1 MAYFNMDHDLDLI
14 EVRESPSVTIERN
27 HDGTLTMWP
36 VIIAKFDTHLISDRF
51 DELHMTPNEVSKV
64 VNNVLERL
72 NEEMTEYM
80 ANYVSEAR

>member
-36 VIIAKFDTHLISDRF
+36 VIIAKFDTHLISGRF
-51 DELHMTPNEVSKV
+51 DELHMTPNEVCKV

-72 NEEMTEYM
+72 NEEMMEYM
-80 ANYVSEAR
+80 ANYVSEVR

>member
-36 VIIAKFDTHLISDRF
+36 VIIAKFDTHLISGRF
-51 DELHMTPNEVSKV
+51 DELHMTPQRGLQGREQ
-64 VNNVLERL
+64 RL
-72 NEEMTEYM
+72 GTTQRGNDG
-80 ANYVSEAR
+80 VHG